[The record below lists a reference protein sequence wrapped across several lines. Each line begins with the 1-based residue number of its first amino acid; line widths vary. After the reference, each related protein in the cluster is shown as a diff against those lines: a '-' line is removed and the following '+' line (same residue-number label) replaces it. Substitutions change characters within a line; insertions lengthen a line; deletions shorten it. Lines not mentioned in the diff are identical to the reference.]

1 MDKLLAAQAAA
12 ALVSLHLE
20 PTEVQVKLVLHI
32 IAKLIIIT
40 DANKNHR
47 NMEY

>member
-1 MDKLLAAQAAA
+1 
-12 ALVSLHLE
+12 
-20 PTEVQVKLVLHI
+20 LHI

-47 NMEY
+47 NMEYWVVH